1 VSRLVRLY
9 PQAWRDRYGAEFA
22 SLLEERPPGFR
33 DAADTLRGAADA
45 HLHPHLAD
53 PAVRPARRTHRIPGL
68 LALAGGAL
76 WCATITV
83 GISSGWDV
91 WAFLWLSLLAMFL
104 SLPGD
109 YMAAHGRRIAWAFG
123 AVGASFVAANL
134 LPWEFAAILG
144 FGTVVTVLGGMLALV
159 AIRAGI
165 GPRGRWILFG
175 VAVGL
180 EVVAAVPISIGLA
193 PWVGAPDAFI
203 ATLVIAPYGLAW
215 AVVGLR
221 LAIRGSATFVEPVPT
236 PTEPEVAPA

>member
-22 SLLEERPPGFR
+22 SLLDQRPPGLR
-33 DAADTLRGAADA
+33 DVADTVRGAADA

-53 PAVRPARRTHRIPGL
+53 PAAGPMPRTHRIPGL

-76 WCATITV
+76 WCATITL
-83 GISSGWDV
+83 GIAGGWDV
-91 WAFLWLSLLAMFL
+91 WALLWLSLLAMFL

-109 YMAAHGRRIAWAFG
+109 YMAAHGRRIALAFG
-123 AVGASFVAANL
+123 AVGVSFVAANL
-134 LPWEFAAILG
+134 LPWESAAILG

-165 GPRGRWILFG
+165 GPRGRWILFAL
-175 VAVGL
+175 AVGA

-215 AVVGLR
+215 TLVGLR
-221 LAIRGSATFVEPVPT
+221 LAIRGSATLATPVST
-236 PTEPEVAPA
+236 PPEPEVAPA